1 MLLSHVGLEEC
12 VDPDCRENNV
22 TVSPRAKALE
32 LRPLQLLTLGLPP
45 SLALALLLPCLLMVS
60 H

>member
-1 MLLSHVGLEEC
+1 M
-12 VDPDCRENNV
+12 DPDCQENNV
-22 TVSPRAKALE
+22 TVPPRAKALE
-32 LRPLQLLTLGLPP
+32 THHLQLLTLGLPP